1 MINVRD
7 KNSILHD
14 DPIYQTHILF
24 LFHHHISS
32 YFQKTLYLQ
41 DQEILTK
48 RCKCTHVNIIVNNNK
63 YYQYIHRRNICSL

>member
-1 MINVRD
+1 MINIRD
-7 KNSILHD
+7 KNSVLHD
-14 DPIYQTHILF
+14 DPIYQTHIVF

-48 RCKCTHVNIIVNNNK
+48 MYKCTHVNIIVNNIK
-63 YYQYIHRRNICSL
+63 HYQYIHISNIY